1 MFTSKNNFHLVYPSQ
16 KSYRLIMDC
25 EKARLV
31 ENLKRDN
38 INLYS
43 ISVNDWH
50 CKMLSAKEG
59 DIIGIKDHI
68 ANIYR
73 KVIA

>member
-1 MFTSKNNFHLVYPSQ
+1 MLTGKYSYHLVGPSL
-16 KSYRLIMDC
+16 KSFRLIMDC
-25 EKARLV
+25 EKERLV

-50 CKMLSAKEG
+50 CKMLGAKEG

-68 ANIYR
+68 AHIYR